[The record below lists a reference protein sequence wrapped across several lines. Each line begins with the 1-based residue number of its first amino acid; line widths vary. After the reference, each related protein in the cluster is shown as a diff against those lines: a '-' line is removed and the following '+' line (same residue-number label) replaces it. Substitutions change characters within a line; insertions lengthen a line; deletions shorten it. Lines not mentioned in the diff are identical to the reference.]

1 MPNAFQRQ
9 WDNRHGQ
16 TPESQ
21 EVRQEGP
28 PQAGQPQ
35 EAHEQAGQESKLAA
49 RKAAAKP
56 ARKTKAKTTAKAA
69 RKPAHV
75 PQNMRRRDP
84 DMAVN
89 ALIMMVLIM
98 IALGTSYLS
107 MQSQPADAGMAPPV
121 AFAME
126 KK

>member
-1 MPNAFQRQ
+1 MPTRQ
-9 WDNRHGQ
+9 HA
-16 TPESQ
+16 
-21 EVRQEGP
+21 EGAYDMARKP
-28 PQAGQPQ
+28 TKAKKARKKPAGSRKKRM
-35 EAHEQAGQESKLAA
+35 SKPGKKT

-56 ARKTKAKTTAKAA
+56 ARKTKAKTTAKSA

-75 PQNMRRRDP
+75 RQNMRRRDP

-98 IALGTSYLS
+98 IALASGYLYLHNQPGGAA
-107 MQSQPADAGMAPPV
+107 MAQPAAI
-121 AFAME
+121 AME